1 MIPNESLRL
10 TAELYRELQG
20 CTVDDRCFYG
30 QLPEGKDFGAVVAD
44 LDRLELLE
52 SSNPQTLQLTTFLHP
67 LIISTSFMLH
77 MCFVNLPCKHSLIS
91 WYIFRQHVRMQKVN

>member
-52 SSNPQTLQLTTFLHP
+52 SSNPR
-67 LIISTSFMLH
+67 I
-77 MCFVNLPCKHSLIS
+77 
-91 WYIFRQHVRMQKVN
+91 